1 MNLTVPSFVEKLDL
15 HEAIELA
22 PAKSYLKKPTQ
33 FPELNINSLKFEN
46 GGMVLS
52 MEEYLSDGLHLKNP
66 SYEIIYRL
74 VMQAIG
80 RRWPELAPEKMSMPV
95 AWWGDLVQ
103 ETEPGDE
110 LHL

>member
-1 MNLTVPSFVEKLDL
+1 MHLTVPSFVEKIDL

-22 PAKSYLKKPTQ
+22 PAKSYLQNPTQ
-33 FPELNINSLKFEN
+33 FPESNANSFRFDD

-66 SYEIIYRL
+66 SYEIMYRV

-80 RRWPELAPEKMSMPV
+80 RCWPELAPEKMSMPV
-95 AWWGDLVQ
+95 PWWGNLVQ
-103 ETEPGDE
+103 ETGATR
-110 LHL
+110 